1 MQFSGDGFS
10 FPLGEKTYIMGIV
23 NVTPDSFSDGGRYLD
38 PERAVAHALRLQQEG
53 ADLIDIGAQ
62 STRPG
67 FTPVPSAQ
75 EWERLRPVL
84 EGLSGKLSVPVSVDT
99 FYPDVAEKALKAGA
113 HILNDITGGKEEAMF
128 TIAARCQAGLILMHP
143 GDAADTAQYA
153 GSRDIGQAVHDFL
166 LAAAEKA
173 LAAGVKP
180 EQICLDPGIG
190 FGKTMEQNRALLLSK
205 AARVEGYAYLV
216 GASRKRVTV
225 DACPAP
231 PDQRVGGTVAA
242 HTLAQ
247 LAGAD
252 ILRVHDVF
260 EAAQAARL
268 TDAVLRETGFSL

>member
-1 MQFSGDGFS
+1 M
-10 FPLGEKTYIMGIV
+10 
-23 NVTPDSFSDGGRYLD
+23 
-38 PERAVAHALRLQQEG
+38 
-53 ADLIDIGAQ
+53 
-62 STRPG
+62 
-67 FTPVPSAQ
+67 
-75 EWERLRPVL
+75 
-84 EGLSGKLSVPVSVDT
+84 
-99 FYPDVAEKALKAGA
+99 AEQALKAGA
-113 HILNDITGGKEEAMF
+113 HIINDITGGKEEAMF

-173 LAAGVKP
+173 LATGVTTQ
-180 EQICLDPGIG
+180 QICLDPGIG

-205 AARVEGYAYLV
+205 NARVEGYAYLV